1 MRYMRRGT
9 TPLWRHHR
17 KRNKMNITNKL
28 GPNPTTEKILR
39 GGDCPPTS
47 CSAWRF
53 KFSAEHPPESNM
65 VGGTFLEGDLECEPE
80 DLPEAAVAIL
90 KNAFEEWDTEGQT
103 HISLNIEPN
112 ASVETSPKAK

>member
-1 MRYMRRGT
+1 MKKQQDPEAAETVQT
-9 TPLWRHHR
+9 TSDKAVDPAA
-17 KRNKMNITNKL
+17 T
-28 GPNPTTEKILR
+28 
-39 GGDCPPTS
+39 

-53 KFSAEHPPESNM
+53 KFSAQHPPESNM
-65 VGGTFLEGDLECEPE
+65 VGGTYIEGDLECEPE